1 MKKVYL
7 ISILII
13 LNILVVFRVS
23 AQTISISPLK
33 LNILSSSELNGI
45 AGDYVTVQA
54 EIKNISK
61 ETQSNIITYL
71 SLSDN
76 DTKLPVDLED
86 WSAEKG
92 QFVGSIEAGQSFP
105 LNWKLHFVKAG
116 SYSLAVIALIEGNQ
130 NPEISTITHFAVQA
144 KKNLNPAHV
153 LPVALGTPIFVII
166 LLFIIAGRRKVD

>member
-1 MKKVYL
+1 MKKIYF
-7 ISILII
+7 ISILI
-13 LNILVVFRVS
+13 LLSTFVAFHVY
-23 AQTISISPLK
+23 AQTTPASLLQ
-33 LNILSSSELNGI
+33 LNILSSTELNGI

-54 EIKNISK
+54 EVKNTSK
-61 ETQSNIITYL
+61 ETQNNIITYL

-92 QFVGSIEAGQSFP
+92 QFVGSIDSNQSFP

-116 SYSLAVIALIEGNQ
+116 SYSLAVIAMIEGNP
-130 NPEISTITHFAVQA
+130 NPEISTITHFSVQA

-153 LPVALGTPIFVII
+153 LPVALGTPIVVII
-166 LLFIIAGRRKVD
+166 LLFVIASRRKVS